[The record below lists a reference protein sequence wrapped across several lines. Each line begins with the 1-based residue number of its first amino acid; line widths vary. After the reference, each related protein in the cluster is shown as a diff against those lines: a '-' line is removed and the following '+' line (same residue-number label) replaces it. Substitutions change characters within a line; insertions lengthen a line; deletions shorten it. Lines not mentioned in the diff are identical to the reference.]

1 IFQNRWSTNQGS
13 YSQRAD
19 IDGALCVQIEDS
31 RSPCARVSAALEER
45 LAQISRSVKQANRGC
60 C

>member
-1 IFQNRWSTNQGS
+1 MLKNRWSTNQGS

-31 RSPCARVSAALEER
+31 RSPCAHVSAALEER
-45 LAQISRSVKQANRGC
+45 LAEIFEIGETSRPWL
-60 C
+60 